1 MGERGGT
8 GGEVGVD
15 VGLEDMRDGEGVG
28 AGVFE
33 IGLDVADGVDDDSLP
48 PAREDVGV
56 RGQAGDFEA
65 LDLHLAFLLLAGLMM
80 VLAAA
85 DLVVG
90 GCRSRRF
97 SRVLSATLRQTSS
110 QSLRTSGS
118 PMV

>member
-1 MGERGGT
+1 MGEGGGT

-15 VGLEDMRDGEGVG
+15 VRLEDMDDGESVG

-33 IGLDVADGVDDDSLP
+33 IGFDVADGIDNDSLP
-48 PAREDVGV
+48 AARKDVGV
-56 RGQAGDFEA
+56 LGESGDFEA

-80 VLAAA
+80 VLVAA

-97 SRVLSATLRQTSS
+97 SRVLSATLRQTRS
-110 QSLRTSGS
+110 QSLKTSGS